1 MFEFVDRILEQERLK
16 KALGSNSA
24 KFLVVYGRRRCG
36 KSRLIRQ
43 ILFSHDLYFMAD
55 QSEASQ
61 QRALLA
67 KIISTV
73 ITGFDKIAYPDW
85 ETLFDNLN
93 ARLQNKTTLC
103 LDEFPYLVKSA
114 PELPSVLQKMLDN
127 KDSLKFNLLICG
139 SSQQLMQG
147 LVMDS
152 AAPLFGRADEIMKVK
167 PMQAPYLQTVLK
179 CGDAESIEEYS
190 VWGGVPRYWE
200 LRATEEDLFSALKYH
215 LFNSQ
220 GILYDEPLR
229 LFLDDMRDTV
239 HSFTILS
246 LVANGCNRLSEIAAR
261 LGKPATH
268 LSAPLEK
275 LIMLGYLEREI
286 PFSENYK
293 NGKRSLYKIADP
305 FLHFYFRYIV
315 PNRSY
320 IETEQID
327 DLLTHIKS
335 HFSEYVSFEWEKL
348 CRKAVPFLKINDIR
362 FGHASRWWGKTSSG
376 EKEIDI
382 VAESADGK
390 YVLAGECKWNENTQN
405 AERLFHE
412 LREKTKDLPFATNK
426 TIVTALF
433 MKKANRDENLSNIFI
448 PADILEALKK

>member
-1 MFEFVDRILEQERLK
+1 MFEFVDRKSEQERLK
-16 KALGSNSA
+16 KAFNSVGA
-24 KFLVVYGRRRCG
+24 KLLVVYGRRRCG

-43 ILFSHDLYFMAD
+43 VLSPADLYFMAD
-55 QSEASQ
+55 QSEATQ
-61 QRALLA
+61 QRSLLA
-67 KIISTV
+67 KIISN
-73 ITGFDKIAYPDW
+73 IILGFDKLTYPDW
-85 ETLFDNLN
+85 ETLFDNFN
-93 ARLQNKTTLC
+93 ARLQQKTTLC

-114 PELPSVLQKMLDN
+114 PELPSILQKLFDN
-127 KDSLKFNLLICG
+127 KNTLKFNLLLCG
-139 SSQQLMQG
+139 SSQQLMHG

-152 AAPLFGRADEIMKVK
+152 NAPLFGRADEIMKIK
-167 PMQAPYLQTVLK
+167 PMTAPYLQEVLQ
-179 CGDAESIEEYS
+179 CSAEEAIEEYS

-200 LRATEEDLFSALKYH
+200 LRATEKDLFSALKYH

-246 LVANGCNRLSEIAAR
+246 LVASGSNRLSEIAAR

-275 LIMLGYLEREI
+275 LLMLGYLEREI

-293 NGKRSLYKIADP
+293 NSKRNLYKIADP
-305 FLHFYFRYIV
+305 FLNFYFRYVV

-327 DLLTHIKS
+327 SVLANIKN

-348 CRKAVPFLKINDIR
+348 CRQVVPFLTVNGIK
-362 FGHASRWWGKTSSG
+362 FKPAARWWGKTNDK
-376 EKEIDI
+376 EVEID
-382 VAESADGK
+382 VVSESTDGK
-390 YVLAGECKWNENTQN
+390 YLLVGECKWNEKNYDT
-405 AERLFHE
+405 ERLFYE
-412 LREKTKDLPFATNK
+412 LNEKTKNLPFAKNK
-426 TIVTALF
+426 TPILVLFIKKTDTHSNTIFSVTDVFGL
-433 MKKANRDENLSNIFI
+433 
-448 PADILEALKK
+448 LK